1 MYVINPISKL
11 LKRKLFKR
19 TKLIKKSIISKDLF
33 LRKIEIVVK
42 NKDATTKISK
52 LINAEIQIIDK
63 NNILNPCLGTI
74 AFLIYPK

>member
-1 MYVINPISKL
+1 MYVVNPISKL
-11 LKRKLFKR
+11 LKRKLFKK

-33 LRKIEIVVK
+33 LRKIEIVTK
-42 NKDATTKISK
+42 NKETITKISK

-63 NNILNPCLGTI
+63 NNILNPCLGTM